1 MQWLTL
7 STKIIKE
14 SWDISKFFRTVKQK
28 LYFTDL
34 LTQSETH
41 SEPCQISKME
51 CFPKMFSQN
60 ALSQMFNRVLNT
72 SIALKWMRMYPQNDF
87 FLKKNYEGE
96 GHG

>member
-7 STKIIKE
+7 STKIIRE

-28 LYFTDL
+28 FYFTDL